1 VGWTV
6 FLIDN
11 PDLEP
16 SAWTFRETA
25 APDSYGTVI
34 IGAMAMQI
42 ENFLYVF
49 GASEPEHDVYL
60 V

>member
-1 VGWTV
+1 VGWIV

-16 SAWTFRETA
+16 CAWTFREMA
-25 APDSYGTVI
+25 APVSYGKII
-34 IGAMAMQI
+34 IGALAMQI
-42 ENFLYVF
+42 EDFLYVF
-49 GASEPEHDVYL
+49 GASEPEHDVYW